1 LPYLGKTYSIKI
13 VKRQP
18 KNSIGFVV
26 QHFIIKLNGSPSSTN
41 DCTDL
46 ISKLYHDWLMRAAY
60 PIFKNK
66 VGEISSRLDI
76 DTPKKIVIKELKS
89 SVAALLL
96 LVQ

>member
-1 LPYLGKTYSIKI
+1 
-13 VKRQP
+13 
-18 KNSIGFVV
+18 
-26 QHFIIKLNGSPSSTN
+26 
-41 DCTDL
+41 
-46 ISKLYHDWLMRAAY
+46 MRAAH

-66 VGEISSRLDI
+66 VEEISSRLDI